1 VSGSR
6 SFACPVANSCSKRA
20 YRISGLCALAAAL
33 LALAIPGAASAGTL
47 TDQAPSCETQILG
60 QPFLP
65 WADVA
70 SYTLNPGGSF
80 DDGADGWSLTG
91 ASIAAGNEPYNV
103 TAATDSA
110 SLSLPAGSSAVSAP
124 ICVGIEHPDIRFFAN
139 ASNATARLSVEVLF
153 ESPSGDVASAPIGA
167 VTGSSGWAPTAPFPI
182 VANLLPLLP
191 GYHTAVAFRFRASG
205 GSFRVDDLYVDPYQR
220 R

>member
-1 VSGSR
+1 MPSPTMNR
-6 SFACPVANSCSKRA
+6 FRALCAATAAVA
-20 YRISGLCALAAAL
+20 ALAAPA
-33 LALAIPGAASAGTL
+33 GASAGAL
-47 TDQAPSCETQILG
+47 TDHAPSCDSQVMS

-80 DDGADGWSLTG
+80 EDGAAGWVLDG
-91 ASIAAGNEPYNV
+91 ASVAAGNEPFNV
-103 TAATDSA
+103 TAASDRQ

-124 ICVGIEHPDIRFFAN
+124 ICVGIEHPDIRFFAS
-139 ASNATARLSVEVLF
+139 ASNPNARLTVDVLF
-153 ESPSGDVASAPIGA
+153 EDGSGGILSAPIGT
-167 VTGSSGWAPTAPFPI
+167 VTANTGWAPTAPFPI

-191 GYHTAVAFRFRASG
+191 DNHTAVAFRFAASG
-205 GSFRVDDLYVDPYQR
+205 GSFRIDDLYVDPYQR